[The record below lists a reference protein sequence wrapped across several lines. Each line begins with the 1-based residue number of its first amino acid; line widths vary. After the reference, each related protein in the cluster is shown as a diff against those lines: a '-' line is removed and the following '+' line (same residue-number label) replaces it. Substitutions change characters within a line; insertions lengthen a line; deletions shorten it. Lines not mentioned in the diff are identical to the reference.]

1 MKIALKDGN
10 FITDNSLDCQKN
22 CYFVLTNSNKKFA
35 PMAQN
40 LGANII
46 KPKEAINLLNL
57 KPIKLVGITGT
68 NGKTTTAAL
77 ICHILNYLG
86 HKTGLCGTRGAFV
99 CDQKIA
105 PKGLTTSQF
114 LETLSYI
121 KAASEAGCEYFV
133 MEVSSHAIAQNR
145 IESLD
150 FDLKIFTNLTQDH
163 LDYHKSFDEYARVK
177 SDFFSDESL
186 KLINKDDK
194 FIKFNKNNVY
204 FYSCQDENA
213 DFVALNCDFDDGIN
227 AKISVKF
234 DSQICQIKSNMQG
247 KFNLYN
253 ILCAISAVN
262 LLGFNDCDAI
272 CDALGKFG
280 GVEGRLEVVSTNPL
294 VIVDFAHT
302 PDGIE
307 KVLSAMSHKDLI
319 VVFGAGGDRDKTKRP
334 IMGQIV
340 EKYAKI
346 PIITSDNPRS
356 ENPSE
361 IINEIKSGMKNQ
373 NVICIEDRKEAIAK
387 ALNLAVNGQ
396 TIAILGKGDET
407 TQEINGVLY
416 PFSDKEVVL
425 NLLKDEK
432 I

>member
-10 FITDNSLDCQKN
+10 FITDNSLECQKN
-22 CYFVLTNSNKKFA
+22 CYFVLTNSNNKFA
-35 PMAQN
+35 PMAES

-46 KPKEAINLLNL
+46 SPKQTLNLLNL
-57 KPIKLVGITGT
+57 KPIKLIGITGT

-77 ICHILNYLG
+77 ICHILNHLG

-99 CDQKIA
+99 GDQKIA

-114 LETLSYI
+114 LETVSYL
-121 KAASEAGCEYFV
+121 KTASEAECEYFV

-145 IESLD
+145 IESLE
-150 FDLKIFTNLTQDH
+150 FNLKIFTNLTQDH
-163 LDYHKSFDEYARVK
+163 LDYHKSFDEYSRVK
-177 SDFFSDESL
+177 SNFFSDESL
-186 KLINKDDK
+186 KLINSDDK
-194 FIKFNKNNVY
+194 FIKFNKNNAY
-204 FYSCQDENA
+204 FYSCQNQEA
-213 DFVALNCDFDDGIN
+213 DFFALNCDFNNGIN
-227 AKISVKF
+227 ADIRTKF
-234 DSQICQIKSNMQG
+234 DTYKIKSNMQG

-253 ILCAISAVN
+253 ILCAFGAVN
-262 LLGFNDCDAI
+262 LLGFNKFDNILEAI
-272 CDALGKFG
+272 LEFD
-280 GVEGRLEVVSTNPL
+280 GVEGRVEVVSKNPL

-307 KVLSAMSHKDLI
+307 KVLSAISHKDLI

-356 ENPSE
+356 ENPNE

-373 NVICIEDRKEAIAK
+373 NILCIQDRKEAIKK
-387 ALNLAVNGQ
+387 ALNLATNGEI
-396 TIAILGKGDET
+396 IAILGKGDET
-407 TQEINGVLY
+407 TQEINGIFH

-425 NLLKDEK
+425 NLLKEVK
-432 I
+432 K

>member
-10 FITDNSLDCQKN
+10 FITDNSLECQKN
-22 CYFVLTNSNKKFA
+22 CYFVLTNSNNKFA
-35 PMAQN
+35 PMAES

-46 KPKEAINLLNL
+46 SPKQTLNLLNL
-57 KPIKLVGITGT
+57 KPIKLIGITGT

-77 ICHILNYLG
+77 ICHILNHLG

-99 CDQKIA
+99 GDQKIA

-114 LETLSYI
+114 LETVSYL
-121 KAASEAGCEYFV
+121 KTASEAECEYFV

-145 IESLD
+145 IESLE

-163 LDYHKSFDEYARVK
+163 LDYHKSFDEYSRVK
-177 SDFFSDESL
+177 SNFFSDESL
-186 KLINKDDK
+186 KLINSDDK
-194 FIKFNKNNVY
+194 FIKFNKNNAY
-204 FYSCQDENA
+204 FYSCQNQEA
-213 DFVALNCDFDDGIN
+213 DFFALNCDFNNGIN
-227 AKISVKF
+227 ADIRTKF
-234 DSQICQIKSNMQG
+234 DTYKIKSNMQG

-253 ILCAISAVN
+253 ILCAFGAVN
-262 LLGFNDCDAI
+262 LLGFNKFDDILEAI
-272 CDALGKFG
+272 LEFD
-280 GVEGRLEVVSTNPL
+280 GVEGRVEVVSKNPL

-307 KVLSAMSHKDLI
+307 KVLSAISHKDLI

-346 PIITSDNPRS
+346 SIITSDNPRS
-356 ENPSE
+356 ENPDE

-373 NVICIEDRKEAIAK
+373 NILCIQDRKEAIKK
-387 ALNLAVNGQ
+387 ALNLATNGEI
-396 TIAILGKGDET
+396 IAILGKGDET
-407 TQEINGVLY
+407 TQEINGVFY

-425 NLLKDEK
+425 NLLKEVK
-432 I
+432 K

>member
-10 FITDNSLDCQKN
+10 FITDNSLECQKN
-22 CYFVLTNSNKKFA
+22 CYFVLTNSNNKFA
-35 PMAQN
+35 PMAES

-46 KPKEAINLLNL
+46 SPKQTLNLLNL
-57 KPIKLVGITGT
+57 NPIKLIGITGT

-86 HKTGLCGTRGAFV
+86 HKTGLCGTRGAFIV
-99 CDQKIA
+99 DQKIA

-114 LETLSYI
+114 LETVSYL
-121 KAASEAGCEYFV
+121 KTASEAGCEYFV

-145 IESLD
+145 IESLE

-163 LDYHKSFDEYARVK
+163 LDYHKSFDEYSRVK
-177 SDFFSDESL
+177 SNFFSDESL
-186 KLINKDDK
+186 KLINSDDK
-194 FIKFNKNNVY
+194 FIKFNKNNAY
-204 FYSCQDENA
+204 FYSCQDKEA
-213 DFVALNCDFDDGIN
+213 DFFALNCDFDDGIN
-227 AKISVKF
+227 AGIRTKF
-234 DSQICQIKSNMQG
+234 NTYKIKSNMQG

-253 ILCAISAVN
+253 ILCAFGAVN
-262 LLGFNDCDAI
+262 LLGFNKFDDILEAI
-272 CDALGKFG
+272 LEFD
-280 GVEGRLEVVSTNPL
+280 GVEGRVEVVSNNPL

-307 KVLSAMSHKDLI
+307 KVLSAISHKDLI

-356 ENPSE
+356 ENPDE

-373 NVICIEDRKEAIAK
+373 NILCIKDRKEAIKK
-387 ALNLAVNGQ
+387 ALNLATNGEI
-396 TIAILGKGDET
+396 IAILGKGDET
-407 TQEINGVLY
+407 TQEINGVFY

-425 NLLKDEK
+425 NLLKEVK
-432 I
+432 K